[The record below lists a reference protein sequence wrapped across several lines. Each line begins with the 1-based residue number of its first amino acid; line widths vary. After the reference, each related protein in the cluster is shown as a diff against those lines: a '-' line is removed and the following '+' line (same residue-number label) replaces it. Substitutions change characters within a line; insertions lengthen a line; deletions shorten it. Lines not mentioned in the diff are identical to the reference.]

1 MKAWE
6 IVKRVEEGI
15 TEEVVSVT
23 VGVKSGENLPV
34 DYLKW
39 EQRKG
44 LHSLIAGDYE
54 VIHGGG
60 RTKMGLNSLI
70 AHIWYL
76 FGGTCEPNT
85 KADPT
90 EPNQST

>member
-6 IVKRVEEGI
+6 IVKQIEEGL

-34 DYLKW
+34 DYIIW
-39 EQRKG
+39 EQRKS
-44 LHSLIAGDYE
+44 LRYLIAGDY
-54 VIHGGG
+54 VVQHGGG

-70 AHIWYL
+70 SHI
-76 FGGTCEPNT
+76 
-85 KADPT
+85 
-90 EPNQST
+90 